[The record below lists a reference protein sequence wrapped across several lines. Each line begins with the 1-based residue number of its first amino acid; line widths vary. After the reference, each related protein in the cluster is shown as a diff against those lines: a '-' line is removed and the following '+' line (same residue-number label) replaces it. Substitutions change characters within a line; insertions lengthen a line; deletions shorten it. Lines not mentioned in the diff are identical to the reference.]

1 MTACTNVYLEGSH
14 IRETFAI
21 IEVIAARRG
30 WSARPEVLWQEA
42 AQMVTWIVT
51 DANFRKCLLDRRLL
65 ISQDEDDIYL
75 TLAQYPP
82 EYPAYLQGDL
92 CPSRGTALPFL
103 TMQDYGPWV
112 IESKSNMRHFAMV
125 IMSYCLQLT
134 DEMEKVRA
142 RKASSSQGE
151 ASSSKGKGR

>member
-1 MTACTNVYLEGSH
+1 MRTSGSVFLTGKLDNNMPLNVYMLT
-14 IRETFAI
+14 RTY
-21 IEVIAARRG
+21 
-30 WSARPEVLWQEA
+30 
-42 AQMVTWIVT
+42 
-51 DANFRKCLLDRRLL
+51 RRLL

-151 ASSSKGKGR
+151 ASSSKGKCR